1 MPDAVVSALTAP
13 DEAEAAAPEP
23 TPTTSET
30 TGDDA
35 EPQTLASDPSPA
47 PTDNASEL
55 PTPADATAG
64 SSPPP
69 GPKAP
74 KKKGLRLFTGEKGA
88 ETLVESVTASTVT
101 TTLLDPSH
109 EGEDENDDE
118 VASTTTTRL
127 DPPLE
132 GEEYD
137 DDDDDDSVEDA
148 VLDPEPE
155 GAEDPTAE
163 LKRLAEENAELRRQL
178 AASAKGGDA

>member
-1 MPDAVVSALTAP
+1 MHRERLAKTRVGF
-13 DEAEAAAPEP
+13 
-23 TPTTSET
+23 ET
-30 TGDDA
+30 
-35 EPQTLASDPSPA
+35 
-47 PTDNASEL
+47 
-55 PTPADATAG
+55 
-64 SSPPP
+64 
-69 GPKAP
+69 
-74 KKKGLRLFTGEKGA
+74 
-88 ETLVESVTASTVT
+88 VTASTVT

-109 EGEDENDDE
+109 EGEDENDEE

-137 DDDDDDSVEDA
+137 DDKDDSVEDA

>member
-1 MPDAVVSALTAP
+1 M
-13 DEAEAAAPEP
+13 
-23 TPTTSET
+23 
-30 TGDDA
+30 
-35 EPQTLASDPSPA
+35 
-47 PTDNASEL
+47 
-55 PTPADATAG
+55 
-64 SSPPP
+64 
-69 GPKAP
+69 
-74 KKKGLRLFTGEKGA
+74 FTGEKGA
-88 ETLVESVTASTVT
+88 ETLVESVTSTVST

-109 EGEDENDDE
+109 EGEDENADE

-137 DDDDDDSVEDA
+137 DDKDDSVEDA

-163 LKRLAEENAELRRQL
+163 LKRLAEEKAELRRQL

>member
-1 MPDAVVSALTAP
+1 M
-13 DEAEAAAPEP
+13 
-23 TPTTSET
+23 
-30 TGDDA
+30 
-35 EPQTLASDPSPA
+35 
-47 PTDNASEL
+47 
-55 PTPADATAG
+55 
-64 SSPPP
+64 
-69 GPKAP
+69 
-74 KKKGLRLFTGEKGA
+74 FTGEKGA
-88 ETLVESVTASTVT
+88 ETLTASVTSTVST

-109 EGEDENDDE
+109 EGEDETLA
-118 VASTTTTRL
+118 ASVTSTTTRL

-132 GEEYD
+132 GEE

>member
-1 MPDAVVSALTAP
+1 MKGKP
-13 DEAEAAAPEP
+13 
-23 TPTTSET
+23 
-30 TGDDA
+30 
-35 EPQTLASDPSPA
+35 SDPSPA
-47 PTDNASEL
+47 PAAGDNASEL

-88 ETLVESVTASTVT
+88 ENIAASATSTVST

-109 EGEDENDDE
+109 EGEDETLAAS
-118 VASTTTTRL
+118 VTSTTTGL

-132 GEEYD
+132 GEEH
-137 DDDDDDSVEDA
+137 DDSVEDA

-155 GAEDPTAE
+155 GAEDEPDPTAE

-178 AASAKGGDA
+178 AASKGGDA

>member
-1 MPDAVVSALTAP
+1 M
-13 DEAEAAAPEP
+13 
-23 TPTTSET
+23 
-30 TGDDA
+30 
-35 EPQTLASDPSPA
+35 
-47 PTDNASEL
+47 
-55 PTPADATAG
+55 
-64 SSPPP
+64 
-69 GPKAP
+69 
-74 KKKGLRLFTGEKGA
+74 FTGEKGA

-109 EGEDENDDE
+109 EVEDENADE

-137 DDDDDDSVEDA
+137 DDDKDDSVEDA

-155 GAEDPTAE
+155 GAEDHTAE
-163 LKRLAEENAELRRQL
+163 LKRLADENAELRRQL

>member
-1 MPDAVVSALTAP
+1 M
-13 DEAEAAAPEP
+13 
-23 TPTTSET
+23 
-30 TGDDA
+30 
-35 EPQTLASDPSPA
+35 
-47 PTDNASEL
+47 
-55 PTPADATAG
+55 
-64 SSPPP
+64 
-69 GPKAP
+69 
-74 KKKGLRLFTGEKGA
+74 
-88 ETLVESVTASTVT
+88 T

-109 EGEDENDDE
+109 EGEDENDEE

-137 DDDDDDSVEDA
+137 DDKDDSVEDA
-148 VLDPEPE
+148 VRDPEPE